1 MKNALLYRMPVGIAG
16 TVSRPQ
22 DLTVE
27 PVIINSANAFTV
39 YGLAGKFVDGLFV
52 PLADGDTAAVIQG
65 IYVRPYPTTS
75 TPDLVRQVDSGK
87 NFTGDA
93 LKRGYMS
100 VAVGSDA
107 TTITKGAPVYVVV
120 SPDDSIDVPLGGFMA
135 SAVAGKTVALPNAQ
149 FTGAGDA
156 DGNAE
161 ISYKI

>member
-1 MKNALLYRMPVGIAG
+1 MSNALLYRMPVGIAG
-16 TVSRPQ
+16 AVSRPQ

-27 PVIINSANAFTV
+27 PVIINAANPFSA

-52 PLADGDTAAVIQG
+52 PLVDGDTAAVVQG

-75 TPDLVRQVDSGK
+75 TPDLVRQVGSDK
-87 NFTGDA
+87 NFAGDA

-107 TTITKGAPVYVVV
+107 TNITKGAPVYVVV
-120 SPDDSIDVPLGGFMA
+120 SPDDSIDVPLGGFVA
-135 SAVAGKTVALPNAQ
+135 SAVDGKTVVLPDAQ

>member
-16 TVSRPQ
+16 AISRHQ

-27 PVIINSANAFTV
+27 PVILDSTRPFFA
-39 YGLAGKFVDGLFV
+39 YGLVGKFYNGLFV
-52 PLADGDTAAVIQG
+52 PLAAGDAAEKIQG

-75 TPDLVRQVDSGK
+75 TPDMVRQVGTDK
-87 NFTGDA
+87 NFPGDA
-93 LKRGYMS
+93 LKRGYMT
-100 VAVGSDA
+100 VNVGSDA
-107 TTITKGAPVYVVV
+107 SAIVKGGAVYIRNANPTTA
-120 SPDDSIDVPLGGFMA
+120 SPLGAFLA
-135 SAVAGKTVALPNAQ
+135 AEIADETIVLANAQ